1 MSGLQLAIAAGVFV
15 ALSGVA
21 LVWWIFPGRARL
33 GAALDGL
40 GSTSV
45 GLGSAGGSF
54 GPLEERL
61 GRWSAR
67 VLPANLRATPTADLA
82 LLRQTSTAYHGEKLL
97 LGAVGLVFPP
107 LLSALLMVGGYSLP
121 WVIPGVG
128 SLVAAVGLYLLPTFA
143 VRSKATEVRQ
153 EFAYALTSYIDL
165 VALERRAGSDVRQ
178 ALQHAAEVGG
188 EHWVFARLAEALAE
202 SAIDGRRPWDA
213 FHQVASELGLPA
225 LDDLANIMALASEQ
239 SMPIYQ
245 TLLEHNRAL
254 RTAQVTAAQARSNAV
269 NELVA
274 VPSVALVGV
283 LVLIAMGPQIA
294 ALLTG

>member
-1 MSGLQLAIAAGVFV
+1 MTGLQLAVVAGVLV
-15 ALSGVA
+15 ALGGVA

-40 GSTSV
+40 GAVSV
-45 GLGSAGGSF
+45 GAGPVVNS

-61 GRWSAR
+61 GDWSAR
-67 VLPANLRATPTADLA
+67 VLPANLLATPTTDLA
-82 LLRQTSTAYHGEKLL
+82 LLRQSPTSYHGEKLL

-107 LLSALLMVGGYSLP
+107 LLSALLLVGGFSLP
-121 WVIPGVG
+121 WAIPGAA
-128 SLVAAVGLYLLPTFA
+128 SLVAATGLYLLPTFA

-153 EFAYALTSYIDL
+153 EFTYALTSYIDL
-165 VALERRAGSDVRQ
+165 VALERRAGSDARQ

-188 EHWVFARLAEALAE
+188 EHWVFARLAAALAE
-202 SAIDGRRPWDA
+202 SATDGRRPWDA
-213 FHQVASELGLPA
+213 FHQVAGELGLPA
-225 LDDLANIMALASEQ
+225 LDDLANIMALAAEQ

-254 RTAQVTAAQARSNAV
+254 RTAQVTDAQARANAV
-269 NELVA
+269 NERIA
-274 VPSVALVGV
+274 IPSVALVGV

-294 ALLTG
+294 LLLTG